1 MAGWLERNR
10 KANRWL
16 SRLEMEML
24 DASVSSSSVPNS
36 SVSNSLSTYMLDWAD
51 ASKSIRL
58 AGWLE
63 RMLLDY
69 LSILGWLAGWMAG
82 WIYILLD

>member
-1 MAGWLERNR
+1 
-10 KANRWL
+10 
-16 SRLEMEML
+16 
-24 DASVSSSSVPNS
+24 
-36 SVSNSLSTYMLDWAD
+36 MLDWAD
-51 ASKSIRL
+51 VSKSNRL